1 MCGLSGFISKKNQ
14 PIDTIINLNKL
25 IKHRGP
31 DDEGYFL
38 HDIDKNIKYNFLGN
52 DSSDETRKKLDQKY
66 QTIQNVSIDNFKS
79 KFAFGHR
86 RLSIVDLTYKGHQPF
101 TIDDNFTIIYN
112 GEIYNYEIIKDE
124 LKNLG
129 HKFFS
134 KTDTEVFLRSYSMG
148 KRLF

>member
-38 HDIDKNIKYNFLGN
+38 YDIDKNIKYNFLGN

-66 QTIQNVSIDNFKS
+66 Q
-79 KFAFGHR
+79 
-86 RLSIVDLTYKGHQPF
+86 
-101 TIDDNFTIIYN
+101 
-112 GEIYNYEIIKDE
+112 
-124 LKNLG
+124 
-129 HKFFS
+129 
-134 KTDTEVFLRSYSMG
+134 
-148 KRLF
+148 